1 MEIVITKFKD
11 MELGRTCETY
21 AMLESINQ
29 KVAKNASCYVEL
41 VLCDG
46 ESCIIARQFNTETS
60 DLMGIGIADPC
71 VVRVCINVG
80 TYNGNR
86 SYTVSYIALGDD
98 AGLGLEDFIM
108 KAPIDQE
115 VAFNQLIENIKES
128 HVNSY
133 EDTMFDSLAS
143 LAIDILNENK
153 VDFIRASAAKSIH
166 HNVIGGL
173 LYHSATMV
181 EQAIKVIDTYPALDR
196 EILICGAAL
205 HDIGKLQEMQTSA
218 TGKTEYTTDGRL
230 LGHAAIGIMILED
243 SATRLGSF
251 NPERVKLLQHMIA
264 AHHGQLEYGAI
275 TTPAIPEASVL
286 HALDMIDSRAYV
298 FENAYKDMVE
308 GSISENIYALNG
320 SRVYKPHTLIPPDKT
335 IPA

>member
-1 MEIVITKFKD
+1 MKNAITKFKK
-11 MELGRTCETY
+11 MEIGRTYETY
-21 AMLESINQ
+21 AVLESINQ
-29 KVAKNASCYVEL
+29 KVAKNGSCYVEL
-41 VLCDG
+41 MICDG
-46 ESCIIARQFNTETS
+46 EACIMARQFNTEES
-60 DLMGIGIADPC
+60 DLLAIGVAEPC
-71 VVRVCINVG
+71 VIRVCLDVG

-86 SYTVSYIALGDD
+86 NYNVTYIIPGDD
-98 AGLGLEDFIM
+98 KGFALEDFSM

-115 VAFNQLIENIKES
+115 KTFNQLIRNIKES
-128 HVNSY
+128 HVKSC
-133 EDTMFDSLAS
+133 EDIRFDTLAH
-143 LAIDILNENK
+143 LTVEVLNENK
-153 VDFIRASAAKSIH
+153 AEFIRAAAAKIIH

-173 LYHSATMV
+173 LHHSATMV
-181 EQAIKVIDTYPALDR
+181 EQAIKALETYPALDG
-196 EILICGAAL
+196 EVLICGSAL
-205 HDIGKLQEMQTSA
+205 HDIGKLKEMYTSA
-218 TGKTEYTTDGRL
+218 TGKAHYTRDGRL
-230 LGHAAIGIMILED
+230 LGHSTIGIMILEEG
-243 SATRLGSF
+243 ANRLGNF

-298 FENAYKDMVE
+298 FGNAYKGMAE